1 MNSQAVKNIVNGT
14 EGRGINKYMLEE
26 VYFSTSCEDENA
38 TKNNP
43 QNAHY
48 EGGRYYFDF
57 PDLWYNHLSHNKAI
71 GLRRIDLYP
80 DPLNLEFR
88 LVLKRAKDGVQNSEI
103 PLYISMAISPN
114 QTMKSILDDI
124 CRQAT
129 RFYNSTGDG
138 TAKWAS
144 KDKTC
149 RFIANYNYASSIGS
163 IEAVRTYVLNE
174 GEVDAY
180 HFALKID
187 TLNDDAKKFFNIKDG
202 DEFPGYIPTTGGKD
216 GTLKY
221 ESPGMW
227 NREFLF
233 VHASFVNGTSF
244 NYLGR
249 SGEFYP
255 KPSKMYK
262 FAGGSNRFY
271 FELSYDG
278 RTPIRDKVADFC
290 IDLAYIYYDKNYNA
304 Q

>member
-1 MNSQAVKNIVNGT
+1 MNSQAIKDIVNGT
-14 EGRGINKYMLEE
+14 ERKGINKYMLEE
-26 VYFSTSCEDENA
+26 VYFSSLCEDDNA
-38 TKNNP
+38 NKYNP

-48 EGGRYYFDF
+48 ENGRYYFDF

-71 GLRRIDLYP
+71 GLRRIDLNA
-80 DPLNLEFR
+80 DPLNIRFTMTLTRSTNRTPNKTQKPLLVMKTVGPNASTRDILE
-88 LVLKRAKDGVQNSEI
+88 
-103 PLYISMAISPN
+103 
-114 QTMKSILDDI
+114 DI

-129 RFYNSTGDG
+129 AWYRPGGEGIGKS
-138 TAKWAS
+138 S
-144 KDKTC
+144 PEKTC
-149 RFIANYNYASSIGS
+149 RFKFNYQYSTSTGT
-163 IEAVRTYVLNE
+163 IEAERAYTLGE
-174 GEVDAY
+174 GENEIHTFRLRIHD
-180 HFALKID
+180 
-187 TLNDDAKKFFNIKDG
+187 LNDDAKKFFNVKNGNELPGYHDFDQDKDG
-202 DEFPGYIPTTGGKD
+202 SM
-216 GTLKY
+216 KY
-221 ESPGMW
+221 EMPGMW

-244 NYLGR
+244 SYLGR

>member
-1 MNSQAVKNIVNGT
+1 MNSQAIKDIVNGT
-14 EGRGINKYMLEE
+14 ERRGINKYMLEE
-26 VYFSTSCEDENA
+26 VYFSSVCEDSNTA
-38 TKNNP
+38 KYNP

-48 EGGRYYFDF
+48 EDGRYYFDF

-71 GLRRIDLYP
+71 GLRRIDLNP
-80 DPLNLEFR
+80 DPLNIEFK
-88 LVLKRAKDGVQNSEI
+88 LLLKRVSIGGVGSKAKPCELSLTVRPTTSTI
-103 PLYISMAISPN
+103 
-114 QTMKSILDDI
+114 SILEDI
-124 CRQAT
+124 CRKAT
-129 RFYNSTGDG
+129 QFYSSVGTG
-138 TAKWAS
+138 KFS
-144 KDKTC
+144 SHSEKTC
-149 RFIANYNYASSIGS
+149 RFVPKYQYANSTGV
-163 IEAVRTYVLNE
+163 IEAIRSYTIDEGSTESHRFSMRIYDLNA
-174 GEVDAY
+174 DAM
-180 HFALKID
+180 
-187 TLNDDAKKFFNIKDG
+187 KFFGVKESAI
-202 DEFPGYIPTTGGKD
+202 PGYADETSGAD
-216 GTLKY
+216 GTMSYSL
-221 ESPGMW
+221 PGMW